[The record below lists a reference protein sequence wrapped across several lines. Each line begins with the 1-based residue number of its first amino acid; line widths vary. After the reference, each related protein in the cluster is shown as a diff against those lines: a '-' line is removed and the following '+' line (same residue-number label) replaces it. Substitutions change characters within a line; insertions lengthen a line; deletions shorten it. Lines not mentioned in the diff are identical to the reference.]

1 MVLSEQLAVY
11 REMVDDALDIYL
23 SRDGVPALLAESM
36 AYSVFAGGKRL
47 RPAMALAAC
56 EMVGGEAEKA
66 LPIAC
71 ALEMIHTY
79 SLIHDDLPAMDN
91 DDYRRGRL
99 TNHKV
104 YGDGQAVLAGDG
116 LLSLA
121 FEILLDACVEGA
133 VPVKAIQAVAQGA
146 GVCGM
151 VAGQTVDLTNPRG
164 ETPMESEA
172 MLRYIHQR
180 KTGALLTASLVA
192 GAICGGADEAK
203 LNVLRLFGQCYG
215 MLFQITD
222 DILDVI
228 GDSEEVGKTLGK
240 DENENKLTYTTLFG
254 VEEAKRLAQEA
265 ADEAIFALVN
275 EGEGADFFRALVMY
289 TLERKS

>member
-1 MVLSEQLAVY
+1 MLEDAIQDVERELRRLLSSQERPRVLMEAMRWAV
-11 REMVDDALDIYL
+11 E
-23 SRDGVPALLAESM
+23 G
-36 AYSVFAGGKRL
+36 GGKRI
-47 RPAMALAAC
+47 RPRICLASAVA
-56 EMVGGEAEKA
+56 VGGASSDA
-66 LPIAC
+66 ILPAC
-71 ALEMIHTY
+71 AVELLHSYT
-79 SLIHDDLPAMDN
+79 LVHDDLPAMDN

-240 DENENKLTYTTLFG
+240 DENEHKLTYTTLFG

-275 EGEGADFFRALVMY
+275 EGERADFFRALVMY

>member
-23 SRDGVPALLAESM
+23 SKDGVPALLAESM

-66 LPIAC
+66 LPVAC

-91 DDYRRGRL
+91 DDFRRGRP

-121 FEILLDACVEGA
+121 FEMLLDACVEGA
-133 VPVKAIQAVAQGA
+133 VPVKAAQAIAQGA

-222 DILDVI
+222 DILDVV